1 MERRLVVNAMGV
13 LGGLALSFLFGAA
26 AYADG
31 PENTATSTPDAV
43 VEETATSIPEQV
55 QLKVEGYTLV
65 STEPDLC
72 EEKAYFCNVPA
83 PTVIK
88 PSGGLVYPY
97 GNEVLITGLSWNQ
110 TKVDLYIDGVYE
122 GRVHMREH
130 PSGIGNF
137 WYRPSRAIRA
147 GSHTLYTIALSLNE
161 WDRSQR
167 SLTTPFTVQQTLKP
181 APKPQPVPQPTPKPA
196 EQPAEP
202 ETKESTTSAPV
213 TSRILGFFF
222 GGTTTATSTAAI
234 MTVNTVV
241 GLVIL
246 ILILLFIMRLARG
259 HGRVDTGAPHDQHLP
274 FDESPPP
281 DTS

>member
-1 MERRLVVNAMGV
+1 MVNAMGV
-13 LGGLALSFLFGAA
+13 IGGLALSFLFGAQA
-26 AYADG
+26 LADG
-31 PENTATSTPDAV
+31 PDAAMSTPDAV
-43 VEETATSIPEQV
+43 QAEMATSTSAQV
-55 QLKVEGYTLV
+55 QLKVEGYTFE
-65 STEPDLC
+65 SAEPDLC
-72 EEKAYFCNVPA
+72 DEKLYFCNVPT

-88 PSGGLVYPY
+88 PGKGLVYPH
-97 GNEVLITGLSWNQ
+97 GNNVLITGLSWNQ

-130 PSGIGNF
+130 SSGVGNF

-147 GSHTLYTIALSLNE
+147 GSHTLYTIARSLNE
-161 WDRSQR
+161 WDRSPR
-167 SLTTPFTVQQTLKP
+167 SILISFTVQQTLKP

-196 EQPAEP
+196 EQPAES
-202 ETKESTTSAPV
+202 ETQEPATSAPV

-246 ILILLFIMRLARG
+246 ILILLLIMRLARG
-259 HGRVDTGAPHDQHLP
+259 NGRVDTGAPHDQHLP

>member
-1 MERRLVVNAMGV
+1 MERRLVVNAIGV
-13 LGGLALSFLFGAA
+13 IGGLALSFLFGAA

-31 PENTATSTPDAV
+31 PDAAMSSTPFAVQEGIATST
-43 VEETATSIPEQV
+43 PEQV
-55 QLKVEGYTLV
+55 QLKVEGYTFE
-65 STEPDLC
+65 SAEPDLC
-72 EEKAYFCNVPA
+72 DEKAYFCNVPT

-88 PSGGLVYPY
+88 PGEGLVYPS
-97 GNEVLITGLSWNQ
+97 GNKVLITGLSWNQ

-130 PSGIGNF
+130 PSGVGNF

-147 GSHTLYTIALSLNE
+147 GSHTLYTIARSLNE
-161 WDRSQR
+161 WDRSAR
-167 SLTTPFTVQQTLKP
+167 SILISFTVQQTLKP
-181 APKPQPVPQPTPKPA
+181 APTPQPAEQPSPKPA

-202 ETKESTTSAPV
+202 EAKEPATSAPV
-213 TSRILGFFF
+213 GSRILGFFF
-222 GGTTTATSTAAI
+222 GGTTTATSTAAV

-259 HGRVDTGAPHDQHLP
+259 NGRVDTGAPHDQHLP
-274 FDESPPP
+274 FDEGPPP
-281 DTS
+281 ESG